1 MDIAK
6 HPSHDYDA
14 HNDDLRD
21 KWLVET
27 ENHTSGDK
35 NPLPLH
41 ILFYVPVLSLTQI
54 ERKAKTSNGK
64 RVHQKPKKCE
74 KNL

>member
-41 ILFYVPVLSLTQI
+41 IIFYIPRPLSHTD
-54 ERKAKTSNGK
+54 RKKGK
-64 RVHQKPKKCE
+64 
-74 KNL
+74 NI